1 MFIHLQLVEA
11 ITLYIDNPGEWVILT
26 DRPHMYSFIY
36 TNHLLVCYVCHC
48 PHAVSPCVV
57 PASCSI
63 GLICFLSRWR
73 KRRPEPGFS
82 FVGLS
87 FAFVGIYSWL
97 GSFVL
102 SLGCSYIW
110 FLPRDAM
117 HKRGLCRHAVSVCL
131 SRSWIMSKRINISS
145 KFFTIGLPH
154 HSSFSVPNGMA
165 IFRWEPL

>member
-1 MFIHLQLVEA
+1 
-11 ITLYIDNPGEWVILT
+11 
-26 DRPHMYSFIY
+26 MYSFIY